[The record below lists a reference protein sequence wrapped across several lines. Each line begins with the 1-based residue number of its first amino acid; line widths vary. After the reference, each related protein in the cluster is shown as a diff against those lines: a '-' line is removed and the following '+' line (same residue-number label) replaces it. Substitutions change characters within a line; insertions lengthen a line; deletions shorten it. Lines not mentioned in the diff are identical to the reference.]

1 MGNEGSDIQCL
12 KADAVVVTVPLAV
25 LSDLRFEP
33 SLPLSKTAS
42 IKKVAMNGGMKIIL
56 LFCRESTQPNTS
68 NINSD
73 NTSENIT
80 FKAARNAEII
90 FAPNNQYCRQ
100 IWFRRDHSSVLVT
113 GFVMAECARNLRQL
127 IHSEVSKIKNKDELE
142 IQKVVAANAFL
153 EELKLLFGYDLRNAF
168 FGGVCK
174 NSNTQSKN
182 KDKYDACAFFD
193 WKEHAPFI
201 KGVYSSP
208 TINTGW
214 YVDPSRNN
222 KNSTTSG
229 IRTMRHD
236 LAEPVGGC
244 IFFAGEHTSTKN
256 SSCVQ
261 SALETGI
268 RASKE
273 VLTKLLL

>member
-1 MGNEGSDIQCL
+1 MCTDRGAFPPEN
-12 KADAVVVTVPLAV
+12 
-25 LSDLRFEP
+25 
-33 SLPLSKTAS
+33 
-42 IKKVAMNGGMKIIL
+42 
-56 LFCRESTQPNTS
+56 ST
-68 NINSD
+68 
-73 NTSENIT
+73 
-80 FKAARNAEII
+80 
-90 FAPNNQYCRQ
+90 
-100 IWFRRDHSSVLVT
+100 
-113 GFVMAECARNLRQL
+113 
-127 IHSEVSKIKNKDELE
+127 
-142 IQKVVAANAFL
+142 
-153 EELKLLFGYDLRNAF
+153 
-168 FGGVCK
+168 
-174 NSNTQSKN
+174 TQSKN
-182 KDKYDACAFFD
+182 NDKYDACAFFD

-201 KGVYSSP
+201 KGAYSSP

-236 LAEPVGGC
+236 LAEPVGDY

-256 SSCVQ
+256 NSCVQ